1 MGFHNLDFA
10 PALLPVLP
18 GAPTVLIVDDVDIVL
33 RSMSRML
40 SEEGY
45 RVYETS
51 SAAEAVE
58 VLSTSKR
65 PIDLAIV
72 DVVMPEVNGIAFS
85 NLLRQRW
92 PRTRTLFM
100 SAHGAEILAQEGLRD
115 LNAPF
120 LAKPF
125 TRPELLQK
133 LHETL
138 GPQGPRPSG
147 AGTPNPS
154 PRREPPGAEHE

>member
-1 MGFHNLDFA
+1 MGFHNVDHA

-18 GAPTVLIVDDVDIVL
+18 GAPTVLIVDDVDVVL
-33 RSMSRML
+33 RSMARIL
-40 SEEGY
+40 TEEGY
-45 RVYETS
+45 RAYETS

-58 VLSTSKR
+58 VLTTSKR
-65 PIDLAIV
+65 PIDLAII

-85 NLLRQRW
+85 HLLRQRW

-100 SAHGAEILAQEGLRD
+100 SAHGAEVLAQEGLRD

-138 GPQGPRPSG
+138 GPHRPRPSG
-147 AGTPNPS
+147 SGTPDRS
-154 PRREPPGAEHE
+154 PDRQPPRAEHE